1 MSSPYPLA
9 ALLGAFVYVMRH
21 ERHAPDHQRALL
33 RLMRLAL
40 GERPVR
46 LEAEG
51 DALRVDGT
59 PIALDTPGA
68 SLVAGQLQLHEIGTL
83 TLAPDISDEDLL
95 RLGGV
100 LAAFPGT
107 YGSFADAEA
116 ALGSTAARIGL
127 TRVST
132 EFQVLGGA
140 GTDAAGSLTG
150 DGGQEDSL
158 HRFHGTEL
166 DPTRAGAAD
175 LIDAPTG
182 GSQPDERPSVDSL
195 LRQGWEA
202 VDRQDWNSLLDAAVQ
217 IVDAENEGSFNLAG
231 GIHRIEFKRLM
242 SRRHLGMIARL
253 THGDR
258 KQEAVTVL
266 RRFGLD
272 AAEVLME
279 LLVESLN
286 LSERRGYYSALIQM
300 NEGTTVIIEHLNHP
314 QWYVVRNAADLC
326 GELALPDAV
335 GALARQI
342 RHPDERVRKSV
353 AEALGKISTP
363 SAIEALARML
373 GDGSP
378 AVRVQTVAHLNGRRV
393 RGMTHPISDLLH
405 REEDGSVQHE
415 ALLALGRIGSPEAIA
430 VLGDWAASGSRA
442 FRNRPVPSRI
452 TAIKALGLAGPAA
465 MDALGQLERDPAHD
479 IRQAATQA
487 LETLRR

>member
-9 ALLGAFVYVMRH
+9 ALMGVFVYVMRH
-21 ERHAPDHQRALL
+21 ERHSPEHQRGLL
-33 RLMRLAL
+33 RHLRVSL
-40 GERPVR
+40 GDRPVR
-46 LEAEG
+46 LQADGE
-51 DALRVDGT
+51 ALRIDDT
-59 PIALDTPGA
+59 PLALDTPGA
-68 SLVAGQLQLHEIGTL
+68 SLVAGQLQLHEIGAITL
-83 TLAPDISDEDLL
+83 SPDVSDEDLL

-107 YGSFADAEA
+107 YSSYADVEA
-116 ALGSTAARIGL
+116 ALGSTAGRIGL
-127 TRVST
+127 TKVSGQ
-132 EFQVLGGA
+132 FQVLGES
-140 GTDAAGSLTG
+140 DADGAGSLLANAPPG
-150 DGGQEDSL
+150 DSL
-158 HRFHGTEL
+158 QRFHGTEL
-166 DPTRAGAAD
+166 DPSRAGASD
-175 LIDAPTG
+175 MIEAPTG
-182 GSQPDERPSVDSL
+182 GNQPEDRPAVDTL

-231 GIHRIEFKRLM
+231 SIHRIEFKRLM
-242 SRRHLGMIARL
+242 SRRHLAMIARL

-286 LSERRGYYSALIQM
+286 MSERRGYYSALIQM
-300 NEGTTVIIEHLNHP
+300 NEGTTVIVEHLNHP

-335 GALARQI
+335 VALAKQV

-363 SAIEALARML
+363 SAIEALAKML
-373 GDGSP
+373 ADGAP
-378 AVRVQTVAHLNGRRV
+378 AVRLQAVAHLNGRRV
-393 RGMTHPISDLLH
+393 RGMTHPISELLH
-405 REEDGSVQHE
+405 REEDASVQHE

-430 VLGDWAASGSRA
+430 VLGDWASSGSKA
-442 FRNRPVPSRI
+442 FRKRTVPSRL
-452 TAIKALGLAGPAA
+452 TAIKALGLSGPAA

-479 IRQAATQA
+479 VRQAATTA
-487 LETLRR
+487 LEGIRR